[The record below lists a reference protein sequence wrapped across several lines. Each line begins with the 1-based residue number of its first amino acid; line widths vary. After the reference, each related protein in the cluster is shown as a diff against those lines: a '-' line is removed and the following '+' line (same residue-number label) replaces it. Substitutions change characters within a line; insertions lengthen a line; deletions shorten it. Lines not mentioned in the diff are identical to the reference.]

1 MLKLWPVF
9 LQLYVSDAKTLGM
22 LVVESTL
29 PGSPAHGVLETGD
42 VLVRMNGS
50 IVTHFQQMAEI
61 LDDAV
66 AVGAVVVLELER
78 LGVMVSALALGKLSC
93 QHDCHHLSLSQG

>member
-1 MLKLWPVF
+1 
-9 LQLYVSDAKTLGM
+9 M

-42 VLVRMNGS
+42 VLVRMNGG
-50 IVTHFQQMAEI
+50 IVTHFQQLAEI

-66 AVGAVVVLELER
+66 AVGAVVVVELER
-78 LGVMVSALALGKLSC
+78 LGVMVS
-93 QHDCHHLSLSQG
+93 HHVTHLPNTFIIMQVTAVTI

>member
-1 MLKLWPVF
+1 MAG
-9 LQLYVSDAKTLGM
+9 VSRYRNQVCDLNTKYTLDASEPADAKTLGM

-42 VLVRMNGS
+42 VLVRMDGS

-66 AVGAVVVLELER
+66 SAGAVVRLELER
-78 LGVMVSALALGKLSC
+78 LGVMVGE
-93 QHDCHHLSLSQG
+93 G